1 VCVSVCV
8 LNLILFSRA
17 LRVKKSF
24 EKVLRDALFSFL
36 KTKYFRV
43 SNPNSSRTENIFSLS
58 LFLSLSRGGGGQK
71 KKIKK
76 TAKEEEEEEEEEKE
90 KTRKRKRTNE
100 RTDERSSS
108 KT

>member
-1 VCVSVCV
+1 V

-58 LFLSLSRGGGGQK
+58 LSLGGGG
-71 KKIKK
+71 
-76 TAKEEEEEEEEEKE
+76 TEEENKE
-90 KTRKRKRTNE
+90 NRKRRRRRRRRRKRKNAQTQTNE
-100 RTDERSSS
+100 RTNGRTFVVQNVMSV
-108 KT
+108 

>member
-1 VCVSVCV
+1 M
-8 LNLILFSRA
+8 LFSRA

-43 SNPNSSRTENIFSLS
+43 SNPNSSNKKISS
-58 LFLSLSRGGGGQK
+58 LSLSRRGGGQK